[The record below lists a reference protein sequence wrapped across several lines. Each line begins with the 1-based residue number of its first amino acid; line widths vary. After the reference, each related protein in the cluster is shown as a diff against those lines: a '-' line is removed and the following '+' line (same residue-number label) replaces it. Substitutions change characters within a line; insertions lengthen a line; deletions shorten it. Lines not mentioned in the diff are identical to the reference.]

1 MIEIAKM
8 DVWSSWSTLNN
19 PPSCQ
24 FLTAFPGLRYYNNS
38 AQAKLWLHWIVPFHE
53 LVRASPFA
61 ATSILDRYSIGL
73 EWFDW
78 SKLHSL
84 TMKFGIRGAQVFLS
98 KIREY
103 LDPVTRA
110 HLAVGIASKVGQT
123 AKARSGYRVQ
133 SLH

>member
-1 MIEIAKM
+1 VA
-8 DVWSSWSTLNN
+8 TLDC
-19 PPSCQ
+19 S
-24 FLTAFPGLRYYNNS
+24 FP
-38 AQAKLWLHWIVPFHE
+38 

-61 ATSILDRYSIGL
+61 VTSILDRYSIGL

-84 TMKFGIRGAQVFLS
+84 TMKSGIRGAQVFLS

-103 LDPVTRA
+103 LDPSDA
-110 HLAVGIASKVGQT
+110 CASGGRDSFQS
-123 AKARSGYRVQ
+123 RSNCKGPLGLPLQ